1 MQEPSQVHFGAA
13 KHVLCYLQRTM
24 DYGIMYKFGGDLNLI
39 GYTDS
44 DWIGSI
50 DEMKSNLAMLSYL
63 DQVFVLG
70 Y

>member
-1 MQEPSQVHFGAA
+1 
-13 KHVLCYLQRTM
+13 
-24 DYGIMYKFGGDLNLI
+24 MYKFGGDLNLI